1 MTPGAENSG
10 SIFQAS
16 KERWNLS
23 FIEVVNLTKHYG
35 PNVAALRNVSF
46 EVEKGEWI
54 AVMGPSGSGKSTLLN
69 VLGCL
74 DEPTEGTARVDGQ
87 DLARLT
93 SAEIARFRAE
103 KVGFVFQQY
112 HLVPYLTALEN
123 VMLAQYV
130 HSLADEAE
138 AAEALKRVG
147 LGDRLE
153 HLPSQLSGGEQ
164 QRVCVARALINQP
177 NLILADEPT
186 GNLDEVN
193 EALVMSLFTELHR
206 EGHTIVMVTHDPEI
220 GRMAERRIELHHGRL
235 SEISVFPALE
245 GELIDNLLKAVWH
258 AREDTGKRDLA
269 TDDVP
274 EFVPNRATFLLMSQ
288 EELIHLDSGGV
299 AFTPHGEGRARDV
312 IRRHRLAERLFHE
325 TFGIGLD
332 EVDEN
337 ACKIEHTL
345 GPEVTE
351 KLCVFLKHPKTCPH
365 GSPIPAGACC
375 AR

>member
-1 MTPGAENSG
+1 MA
-10 SIFQAS
+10 
-16 KERWNLS
+16 
-23 FIEVVNLTKHYG
+23 FIEVRSLSKKYG
-35 PNVAALRNVSF
+35 EGVLALRDVSF
-46 EVEKGEWI
+46 EVEKGEWV

-74 DEPTEGTARVDGQ
+74 DAPSEGSARVDGQ
-87 DLARLT
+87 DLANL
-93 SAEIARFRAE
+93 SGNDVARFRAE

-130 HSLADEAE
+130 HSLADEQE
-138 AAEALKRVG
+138 AAEALRRVG

-193 EALVMSLFTELHR
+193 EALVMGLFTELHR
-206 EGHTIVMVTHDPEI
+206 QGHTILMVTHDPEI

-235 SEISVFPALE
+235 SEISVFPAQE
-245 GELIDNLLKAVWH
+245 EELIENLLKAVWH
-258 AREDTGKRDLA
+258 AREDTGKPGLE
-269 TDDVP
+269 TGDVP
-274 EFVPNRATFLLMSQ
+274 DFLPNRATFLLMAQ
-288 EELIHLDSGGV
+288 EELIHLNSGSV
-299 AFTPHGEGRARDV
+299 AFTGQGEKRAREI
-312 IRRHRLAERLFHE
+312 IRRHRLAERLFYE
-325 TFGIGLD
+325 TFGLGLD
-332 EVDEN
+332 ALDEN

-375 AR
+375 PR